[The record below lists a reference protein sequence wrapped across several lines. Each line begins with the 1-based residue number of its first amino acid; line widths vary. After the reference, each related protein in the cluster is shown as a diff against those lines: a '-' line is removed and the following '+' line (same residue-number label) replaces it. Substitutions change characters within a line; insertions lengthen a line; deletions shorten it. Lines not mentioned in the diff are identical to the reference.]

1 MFTNL
6 HRRCI
11 QTIIMLRQIQLIA
24 FICFI
29 AGIGPDCIIGADR
42 TPGPMLL
49 TKAQTTPTLLSSSD
63 KPVAETHQNEPGERL
78 EEGRKSLN
86 IGLEYYFKEQYQ
98 EALEK
103 LSKAW
108 EIFRDL
114 GNREDEALALM
125 RIGDT
130 YAELNQFTEAFKSYH
145 DAWEIVDEENINI
158 GKIAILTSIGAAY
171 TDLGYYMKAIQH
183 YRQALTVLDEMDM
196 DEDTKNPYK
205 GTILMSIAITYARFG
220 YYEQVLLHSQKAL
233 EIFQNTDIKNEAATL
248 TTLGMAYE
256 DQGQLNSG
264 YYLKALGY
272 YKDALDIY
280 LLLEEQSESHN
291 AGMFSNIGRT
301 YDYWGWSVKRPELLK
316 QALTFYEKSLEIT
329 TGKEALKSIQGK
341 TLTNMAEAYIHLS
354 FYENTTEH
362 LNHALKLL
370 AEALEIQQ
378 AIGDRAKEWTTLS
391 NIGWVYE
398 LQGNDEQAL
407 SFYRQAIEGL
417 EDVTGSAGI
426 AEFKISLNNQAAA
439 TYQMTILLLL
449 RMGQLE
455 QAFEFSERA
464 RARVFLD
471 QLGNIRLE
479 NHTQTGETL
488 IQKKNGLSRELAE
501 LEQRLKVQNAQSE
514 FKRLSEKLKTKRQE
528 YEDVLVNIKVNEYA
542 SLTSVA
548 PPGLKDI
555 QERLNQETT
564 LLSYFVTPDKTLAF
578 VITRNAFKTVEL
590 PVSKRELE
598 KAISE
603 FRHLAIV
610 NDPSPKV
617 LETLYQWLIAPI
629 KDHLSTPLIGII
641 PHDILHYLPFA
652 ALSDGQQ
659 YLNDTYTLFSLPGA
673 SVLKFMQKKQESEGE
688 TIMAIANSKAE
699 GWSILYH
706 ADQEVQAISKLY
718 KADALIGEDA
728 SETAFKK
735 RAGDFSIVHV
745 AAHGEL
751 NSTSPLFSRL
761 VLSSDKENDGVL
773 EVHEVYEMD
782 LTQTD
787 LVVLSACE
795 TKLGKRS
802 RGDDIIGLNRAFI
815 YAGASSVIATLWKV
829 NDRATKDFMIA
840 FYKQL
845 KHGKSKAEALRTAQR
860 KIRAT
865 YPHPYYWAGFVLT
878 GDPGITT
885 AQVPWLNIMIIV
897 LIVGGILAM
906 VSRKA
911 F

>member
-1 MFTNL
+1 MGM
-6 HRRCI
+6 I
-11 QTIIMLRQIQLIA
+11 SGIIV
-24 FICFI
+24 
-29 AGIGPDCIIGADR
+29 
-42 TPGPMLL
+42 
-49 TKAQTTPTLLSSSD
+49 SSD
-63 KPVAETHQNEPGERL
+63 QSKASLHQEGSL
-78 EEGRKSLN
+78 EEGKKIAD
-86 IGLEYYFKEQYQ
+86 IGLTYLSDNQYHV
-98 EALEK
+98 ALENFRQA
-103 LSKAW
+103 LT
-108 EIFRDL
+108 IFRELHNPEAEGIVLKRMGDAYAAQTQYSEACKFYQKALEIANEQNSDL
-114 GNREDEALALM
+114 GKVIVHTCL
-125 RIGDT
+125 GT
-130 YAELNQFTEAFKSYH
+130 VFTE
-145 DAWEIVDEENINI
+145 
-158 GKIAILTSIGAAY
+158 
-171 TDLGYYMKAIQH
+171 LGYYMKALQN
-183 YRQALTVLDEMDM
+183 YRQALIILNEMNEDEKT
-196 DEDTKNPYK
+196 EAPKK
-205 GTILMSIAITYARFG
+205 ETILLSIAITYVRFG
-220 YYEQVLLHSQKAL
+220 YYEQALSYSLQALL
-233 EIFQNTDIKNEAATL
+233 IFQNTNLKSAL
-248 TTLGMAYE
+248 TTLNTIGMVYD
-256 DQGQLNSG
+256 DQGQFNSI
-264 YYLKALGY
+264 YYPKALAH
-272 YKDALDIY
+272 YKKALDIY
-280 LLLEEQSESHN
+280 LSLVEQSESDN
-291 AGMFSNIGRT
+291 ASMLNNIGRA
-301 YDYWGWSVKRPELLK
+301 YDYWGWSVKRTNLHK
-316 QALTFYEKSLEIT
+316 QALTYYE
-329 TGKEALKSIQGK
+329 EALKITEGKAALKNIQGK
-341 TLTNMAEAYIHLS
+341 TLTNMAEACIHLS

-362 LNHALKLL
+362 LNHALNLL
-370 AEALEIQQ
+370 HEALEIQQ

-398 LQGNDEQAL
+398 LQGNDDEAL
-407 SFYRQAIEGL
+407 KFYRQSLERL

-718 KADALIGEDA
+718 KTDALIGEDA

-845 KHGKSKAEALRTAQR
+845 KHGKSKAEALRTAQG
-860 KIRAT
+860 KIRAA

-885 AQVPWLNIMIIV
+885 AQVPWLNVMIIV